1 LTHDSAHHWGDQD
14 FAPGRSHRDV
24 FREVD
29 PGRCHVPGRTLIPAS
44 HCGASVN
51 SQLAHKERIMQT
63 VKLNNGVEIPILGF
77 GVFQIIDPN
86 ECERNVIDAIQTG
99 YSHID
104 TAASYQNEEAVG
116 RGIQQSGVARE
127 KLFITTKLWIQS
139 NGYEGTLKAL
149 ENSLKRLQLDYIDLY
164 LIHQPLGDVYGEWRA
179 MEDLYQQGKVRAIG
193 VSNFYP
199 DRIMDL
205 MIHNKITPAVNQIEV
220 NPFQQQIETQKF
232 LLDNSVQVEA
242 WAPFAEGR
250 NNIFQNE
257 FLLSIA
263 AKYQKSV
270 AQVILRWLVQRG
282 IIALAK
288 STHKERMLENISV
301 FDFELSAEDMAA
313 MTTLDTKTSS
323 FFDHRDPDKVKWLGN
338 RKLDV

>member
-1 LTHDSAHHWGDQD
+1 
-14 FAPGRSHRDV
+14 
-24 FREVD
+24 
-29 PGRCHVPGRTLIPAS
+29 
-44 HCGASVN
+44 
-51 SQLAHKERIMQT
+51 MQT

-77 GVFQIIDPN
+77 GVFQITDPA
-86 ECERNVIDAIQTG
+86 ECERSVVEAVQTG

-116 RGIQQSGVARE
+116 RGIRQSGVARE
-127 KLFITTKLWIQS
+127 KLFITTKLWIQR
-139 NGYEGTLKAL
+139 NGYEGTIKAF

-179 MEDLYQQGKVRAIG
+179 MEELYQQGKVRAIG
-193 VSNFYP
+193 VSNFPP

-220 NPFQQQIETQKF
+220 NPFQQQIDTQKF
-232 LLDNSVQVEA
+232 LQDNGVQVEA
-242 WAPFAEGR
+242 WAPFAEGK

-257 FLLSIA
+257 TLCSIA
-263 AKYQKSV
+263 AKHKKSV
-270 AQVILRWLVQRG
+270 AQVILRWLVQRC
-282 IIALAK
+282 IIALSK
-288 STHKERMLENISV
+288 STRKERMIENINV

-313 MTTLDTKTSS
+313 ISILDTKTSS
-323 FFDHRDPDKVKWLGN
+323 FFDHRNPDMVKWLGN

>member
-1 LTHDSAHHWGDQD
+1 
-14 FAPGRSHRDV
+14 
-24 FREVD
+24 
-29 PGRCHVPGRTLIPAS
+29 
-44 HCGASVN
+44 
-51 SQLAHKERIMQT
+51 MQT

-77 GVFQIIDPN
+77 GVFQITDPA
-86 ECERNVIDAIQTG
+86 ECERSVVDAIQTG

-104 TAASYQNEEAVG
+104 TAASYQNEDAVG
-116 RGIQQSGVARE
+116 RGIRQSGVARE
-127 KLFITTKLWIQS
+127 NLFITTKLWIQS
-139 NGYEGTLKAL
+139 NGYEGTLKAF
-149 ENSLKRLQLDYIDLY
+149 ERSLNRLQLDYIDLY
-164 LIHQPLGDVYGEWRA
+164 LIHQPFGDVYGEWRA
-179 MEDLYQQGKVRAIG
+179 MEELYGQGKVRAIG
-193 VSNFYP
+193 LSNFLP

-220 NPFQQQIETQKF
+220 NPFHQRIDTQQF
-232 LLDNSVQVEA
+232 LQDNNVHIEA

-257 FLLSIA
+257 LLLSIG

-270 AQVILRWLVQRG
+270 AQVILRWVTQRG

-288 STHKERMLENISV
+288 STRKERMMENINV

-313 MTTLDTKTSS
+313 ITTLDTKTSS
-323 FFDHRDPDKVKWLGN
+323 FFDHRDPEKVKWLGE

>member
-1 LTHDSAHHWGDQD
+1 
-14 FAPGRSHRDV
+14 
-24 FREVD
+24 
-29 PGRCHVPGRTLIPAS
+29 
-44 HCGASVN
+44 
-51 SQLAHKERIMQT
+51 MQT
-63 VKLNNGVEIPILGF
+63 VKLNNGVEVPILGF
-77 GVFQIIDPN
+77 GVFQITDPA
-86 ECERNVIDAIQTG
+86 ECERSVVEAIQAG

-116 RGIQQSGVARE
+116 RGIKQSGVARE

-139 NGYEGTLKAL
+139 NGYEGTIKAF

-164 LIHQPLGDVYGEWRA
+164 LIHQPFGDVYGEWRA
-179 MEDLYQQGKVRAIG
+179 MEELYQQGKVRAIG
-193 VSNFYP
+193 VSNFQS

-220 NPFQQQIETQKF
+220 NPFQQQIDTQKF
-232 LLDNSVQVEA
+232 LQDNSVQVEA
-242 WAPFAEGR
+242 WAPFAEGK

-257 FLLSIA
+257 LLVSIA
-263 AKYQKSV
+263 TKHKKSV

-288 STHKERMLENISV
+288 STRKERMLENINV
-301 FDFELSAEDMAA
+301 FDFELSEEDVA
-313 MTTLDTKTSS
+313 TITILDTQASS
-323 FFDHRDPDKVKWLGN
+323 FFDHRNPEMVKWLGN